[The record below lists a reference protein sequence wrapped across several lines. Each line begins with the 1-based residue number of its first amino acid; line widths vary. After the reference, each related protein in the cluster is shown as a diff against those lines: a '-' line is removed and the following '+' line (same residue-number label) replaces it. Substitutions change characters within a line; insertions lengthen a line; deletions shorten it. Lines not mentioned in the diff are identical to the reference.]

1 MIQHTVVFR
10 LNHPRGSSE
19 EAEFLDRA
27 AELGRL
33 PGVLEFRVLRQISS
47 KSDYDH
53 GLSMYFMTQQA
64 YDAYDAHPDHRK
76 FVDDIWLPEVASFM
90 ELDFVEPAV

>member
-19 EAEFLDRA
+19 EAEFLDQA

-33 PGVLEFRVLRQISS
+33 PRVLEFRVLRQVSS

-64 YDAYDAHPDHRK
+64 YDAYNAHLDHRK